1 MALDP
6 LLALLAVALLVAL
19 CIPIAMIITCK
30 VGKGCESDTHRRQE
44 RSLYVLEENIDVK
57 EQSQAQ
63 EAGGV
68 SWRESV
74 DATDESTMSPV
85 QKKVPGHVSNGHPSP
100 SRTSGTRKE
109 AWLSILS
116 TLLIPF
122 CRPANSPDLADRTH
136 RRRPGQSITS
146 NTDIE
151 CSRAFFKS
159 AHLKQPRAGPG
170 RRALTA

>member
-1 MALDP
+1 MAAFFRAGYGDVALPGMALDP
-6 LLALLAVALLVAL
+6 LLVLLAVALLVAL

-44 RSLYVLEENIDVK
+44 RSLYVLEETTDVK

-85 QKKVPGHVSNGHPSP
+85 QKKVPGHVSIGHPSP
-100 SRTSGTRKE
+100 SRSRKE
-109 AWLSILS
+109 ARLSMLS
-116 TLLIPF
+116 TLLFPF
-122 CRPANSPDLADRTH
+122 CRPADSPDLDRTH
-136 RRRPGQSITS
+136 RRRPAQSIF
-146 NTDIE
+146 IE
-151 CSRAFFKS
+151 YR
-159 AHLKQPRAGPG
+159 H
-170 RRALTA
+170 